1 MPLRVA
7 SATDGEKK
15 APTESRPGGALE
27 RCMKEAGRYLLS
39 RRMAVSSAQGS
50 LASVFGMGTGM
61 SSPPWRPAQ
70 STMEYGKRTG
80 CPGGNGNMA
89 KPHGLL
95 VPLGCARR
103 RACTCGLSTRYSPG
117 GLQGDHVPR
126 DA

>member
-1 MPLRVA
+1 MPLCAA
-7 SATDGEKK
+7 SAADREKK
-15 APTESRPGGALE
+15 APTESPWGLKK
-27 RCMKEAGRYLLS
+27 CMEEAGRYLLS

-70 STMEYGKRTG
+70 STSEYGKRTG